1 MLCVYC
7 YHISSIKEVK
17 KSENARV
24 DRLHIYD
31 FTAKLG
37 WTDSVFH
44 RSYGNAHQ
52 ILLENNKL
60 IYYKKFKTFFVHPKW
75 VCWFQWNW
83 LNSEWGENVAFCLD
97 VYQNERGNARE
108 QSCLWS

>member
-37 WTDSVFH
+37 
-44 RSYGNAHQ
+44 
-52 ILLENNKL
+52 
-60 IYYKKFKTFFVHPKW
+60 
-75 VCWFQWNW
+75 
-83 LNSEWGENVAFCLD
+83 
-97 VYQNERGNARE
+97 
-108 QSCLWS
+108 